1 MLPKHVVATLQAGR
15 HYAEQYSQVTVLFAD
30 IISYT
35 SMSSEMTPD
44 ELVGLLSRCGLGFT
58 LWFWEAIVTL
68 HDENSVSVGTLRGPP
83 RCLMHQQQHLQLWR
97 AEAQERV
104 GAVDLHPDFLNNLQ
118 CHLACPCRLY
128 GHYDTMCAT
137 HGMFKVRA
145 ARRQPQAPPPQA
157 CSQLEMTVQTNKSCP
172 TTPAVLSPR
181 CRLRPLGTV
190 SWRWPAA
197 LSVVPQRMPP
207 AGQRPWHST

>member
-104 GAVDLHPDFLNNLQ
+104 GAVDLHPDFSTTCNAILRVPAG
-118 CHLACPCRLY
+118 CMGTMTPC
-128 GHYDTMCAT
+128 A
-137 HGMFKVRA
+137 
-145 ARRQPQAPPPQA
+145 QPTA
-157 CSQLEMTVQTNKSCP
+157 CS
-172 TTPAVLSPR
+172 R
-181 CRLRPLGTV
+181 
-190 SWRWPAA
+190 
-197 LSVVPQRMPP
+197 
-207 AGQRPWHST
+207 